1 MAFHCIRCK
10 KEIDRS
16 YRACPFCGEQVTDF
30 ARTYADQPIDGKY
43 HLVDRLGAGGM
54 GDVYKAEHVLLGNMR
69 VIKVIR
75 PQISGS
81 QDAHERWSTR
91 SSSRTL
97 VPRGS
102 SGSTHFRAGSR
113 FESALPISP
122 VSRRDAARRR
132 AGTPALRASL
142 LDASTVGRERPA
154 APAPS

>member
-16 YRACPFCGEQVTDF
+16 YLACPFCGEQVTDF

-91 SSSRTL
+91 SSTAEI
-97 VPRGS
+97 S
-102 SGSTHFRAGSR
+102 SLRNSTSC
-113 FESALPISP
+113 
-122 VSRRDAARRR
+122 
-132 AGTPALRASL
+132 
-142 LDASTVGRERPA
+142 
-154 APAPS
+154 